1 MRDVV
6 ASIESEFERYRRMG
20 EGAFGQV
27 PDSELGRAAEG
38 NGNSITTLVQH
49 LSGNFRSRFTEFLTS
64 DGEKPWRD
72 RESEFIPR
80 PMSRPELRAAWDGGW
95 KVLTEAL
102 AGLSDEDLGRSVAI
116 RGEPLAV
123 RQALHRSLAHLSYHV
138 GQMVMLGR
146 AIQQDRWRFL
156 TIPPG
161 KSAEYNRAP
170 SLEKAPMAS
179 ASVPDDIAE
188 RIVKAVTGPV
198 WHGPALEE
206 LLRDVTVS
214 EAAARPPA
222 GGHTI
227 GELVLHIRFWCDDSL
242 RRLPVS
248 GAATEI
254 LPEPAS
260 GEDWPAFTSTE
271 DASWRRAVDGLVETH
286 RALAAA
292 VKLLSPD
299 RLPARIPG
307 RKVTYEDM
315 LRGVV
320 EHAAY
325 HGGQIAILRR
335 SLRA

>member
-6 ASIESEFERYRRMG
+6 ASIESEFERYRKMG

-27 PDSELGRAAEG
+27 PDGELGRGAEG
-38 NGNSITTLVQH
+38 KGNSMATLVQH
-49 LSGNFRSRFTEFLTS
+49 ISGNFRSRFTDFLTS

-72 RESEFIPR
+72 REAEFTAR
-80 PMSRPELRAAWDGGW
+80 PVTRQELRASWDEGW
-95 KVLTEAL
+95 KVLQSAL

-116 RGEPLAV
+116 RGQPLAV
-123 RQALHRSLAHLSYHV
+123 REALLRSLAHLTYHV

-146 AIQQDRWRFL
+146 SIRGDQWRFL

-161 KSAEYNRAP
+161 ASAEYNRSP
-170 SLEKAPMAS
+170 SLEKAPMAV
-179 ASVPDDIAE
+179 APAQDDIAE

-206 LLRDVTVS
+206 LLSDVTAA
-214 EAAARPPA
+214 EAAARPAA
-222 GGHTI
+222 GRHSI
-227 GELVLHIRFWCDDSL
+227 GEIVLHVTFWCDDSL
-242 RRLPVS
+242 RLLP
-248 GAATEI
+248 AAGSPAAA
-254 LPEPAS
+254 LPEPAE
-260 GEDWPAFTSTE
+260 GEDWPVFA
-271 DASWRRAVDGLVETH
+271 RADEQGWKRIVAQLAESH

-299 RLPARIPG
+299 LLPARIPG
-307 RKVTYEDM
+307 RKRTHEDV

-335 SLRA
+335 SLRG